1 MGRNSD
7 IHHQLDAAECRG
19 LADALGDTPETVISV
34 HLLRRG
40 LCRAYVAGDPSCF
53 RAAIVQSDFSP
64 DEPAA
69 FGPDAQALWDVLRH
83 VRRWGCVDVPRE
95 CAPGLG
101 EIIRDKMGCSVR
113 YVEDIYHVLS
123 GPAGDFHHEAVRLL
137 TPADLHLIESAPPEL
152 RGGGFASSRELLAEG
167 IVAGA
172 VVRDRLVSIAFTSA
186 RTQRHADIG
195 VHTSEPWR
203 RRGLARAAA
212 SIVAGRVQ
220 QAGQLP
226 VWSTGDF
233 NTASLSLARRLGFTE
248 VSRSTYVVLGD
259 SASVT
264 ETSRRGVP
272 MA

>member
-69 FGPDAQALWDVLRH
+69 FGSDAQALWDVLRR
-83 VRRWGCVDVPRE
+83 VPAWGCVSVSRE

-101 EIIRDKMGCSVR
+101 EIIRVHM
-113 YVEDIYHVLS
+113 
-123 GPAGDFHHEAVRLL
+123 
-137 TPADLHLIESAPPEL
+137 SA
-152 RGGGFASSRELLAEG
+152 
-167 IVAGA
+167 
-172 VVRDRLVSIAFTSA
+172 
-186 RTQRHADIG
+186 
-195 VHTSEPWR
+195 PWR

-212 SIVAGRVQ
+212 SIVAARVQ